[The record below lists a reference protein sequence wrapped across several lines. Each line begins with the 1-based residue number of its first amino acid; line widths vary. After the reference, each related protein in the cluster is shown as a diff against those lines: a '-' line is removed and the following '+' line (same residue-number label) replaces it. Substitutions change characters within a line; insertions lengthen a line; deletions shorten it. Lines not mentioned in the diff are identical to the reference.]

1 MYAAAHNGEG
11 SSVECIECGNIIYIY
26 IYIDIEIC
34 FSKSYQLISNVRA
47 DLIRRQKACK
57 LSAIKS
63 RQKLSYSY
71 HN

>member
-1 MYAAAHNGEG
+1 M
-11 SSVECIECGNIIYIY
+11 
-26 IYIDIEIC
+26 

-47 DLIRRQKACK
+47 DLIRPQKACK